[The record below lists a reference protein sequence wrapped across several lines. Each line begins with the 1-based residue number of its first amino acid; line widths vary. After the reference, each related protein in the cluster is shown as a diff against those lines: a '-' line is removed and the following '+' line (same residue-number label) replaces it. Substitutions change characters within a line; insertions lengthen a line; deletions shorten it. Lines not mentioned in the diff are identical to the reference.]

1 MKTLVVFATILVV
14 ARVAAAGAPVVLRE
28 SEAPRATDLLRA
40 EKLAEQAEKRR
51 TLPPTRHRAEW
62 KRGGNGWDHHAARA
76 EPSDS
81 VVINLGS
88 SPPAKRRPDR

>member
-1 MKTLVVFATILVV
+1 MKTLVAVGIVVVV

-28 SEAPRATDLLRA
+28 SESPRATDLLRA

-51 TLPPTRHRAEW
+51 TLPPSRHRAEW
-62 KRGGNGWDHHAARA
+62 KRGGKGWDDHAARA

-88 SPPAKRRPDR
+88 PPTKRRPER

>member
-1 MKTLVVFATILVV
+1 MKTLVAFGMIVV
-14 ARVAAAGAPVVLRE
+14 VTRVAAAGAPVVLRE

-51 TLPPTRHRAEW
+51 TLPPPRHRAEW
-62 KRGGNGWDHHAARA
+62 KHGGKGWDDRAARA
-76 EPSDS
+76 ERSDS

-88 SPPAKRRPDR
+88 PPTKRRPDR